1 MSLTLARF
9 SEEENGVDV
18 LFFGEQNADL
28 RAEGRKKDRAI
39 SGKPIDNIEDGVD
52 EVI

>member
-1 MSLTLARF
+1 MSLTLTRF

-18 LFFGEQNADL
+18 LFFGEQNANL

-39 SGKPIDNIEDGVD
+39 SGKPIDNVEDGVD